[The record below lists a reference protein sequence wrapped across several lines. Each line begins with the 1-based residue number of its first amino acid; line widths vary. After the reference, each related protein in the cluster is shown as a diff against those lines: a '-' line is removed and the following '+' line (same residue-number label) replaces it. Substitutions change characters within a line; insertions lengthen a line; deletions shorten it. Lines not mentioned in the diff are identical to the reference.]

1 MERDWK
7 HQLKD
12 KMESYSE
19 PAPEGLWEDILSSVE
34 SSKPAAG
41 GQGQDA
47 RRKTVRILSGI
58 TGIAAAILL
67 LLMLF
72 RPDGEQHGIV
82 GQDSLVADNSGR
94 SNGVEMADEGAG
106 ISMSP
111 EVTEEGAGSSTDAR
125 NDGGTGPST
134 PVGTTEV
141 LPDSGNVAIPTEP
154 GDDVIP
160 TGQSEQRNLPENNS
174 STAVGATEKE
184 TSPANDAKDDE
195 EINIIK
201 RNPTDWQDILLA
213 DAAEKKTPKKKVS
226 FSVYGSG
233 FFSKANSHSGYSD
246 AVNEF
251 ASTNSMQYGQ
261 SALAGIMLFNRTKT
275 VTTDSKHYLPVKA
288 GVTFSWNFTPRW
300 SLETGIMYSWLLSRQ
315 RTGSD
320 SYYVDSRQ
328 TLHYLGV
335 PLAVGYSIWS
345 NNWLNIY
352 ASAGGML
359 EKCVGGNERHNY
371 TYSNDT
377 RDMDTEKLAVKP
389 LQWSVMASA
398 GAQFKIT
405 DFVGIYLEPG
415 VIYHFD
421 NGSEVRSSYT
431 EQPFNFNLNLGLR
444 FSFE

>member
-1 MERDWK
+1 MERNWK
-7 HQLKD
+7 NQLKD

-67 LLMLF
+67 LVMLF
-72 RPDGEQHGIV
+72 RPGGEQHGIV

-125 NDGGTGPST
+125 NDGGTGPSA

-141 LPDSGNVAIPTEP
+141 LPDSGNAAIPTEP

-160 TGQSEQRNLPENNS
+160 TGQSEQRNLPYE
-174 STAVGATEKE
+174 GAAETTDKK

-201 RNPTDWQDILLA
+201 RNPSDWQDILLA

-275 VTTDSKHYLPVKA
+275 VTTDSKHYLPVK
-288 GVTFSWNFTPRW
+288 VSC
-300 SLETGIMYSWLLSRQ
+300 LL
-315 RTGSD
+315 
-320 SYYVDSRQ
+320 
-328 TLHYLGV
+328 
-335 PLAVGYSIWS
+335 
-345 NNWLNIY
+345 
-352 ASAGGML
+352 
-359 EKCVGGNERHNY
+359 CNEDIFY
-371 TYSNDT
+371 
-377 RDMDTEKLAVKP
+377 
-389 LQWSVMASA
+389 
-398 GAQFKIT
+398 
-405 DFVGIYLEPG
+405 
-415 VIYHFD
+415 
-421 NGSEVRSSYT
+421 
-431 EQPFNFNLNLGLR
+431 
-444 FSFE
+444 

>member
-1 MERDWK
+1 
-7 HQLKD
+7 
-12 KMESYSE
+12 MESYSE

-47 RRKTVRILSGI
+47 RRKAVRILSGI

-72 RPDGEQHGIV
+72 RPDGEQQGIV

-106 ISMSP
+106 
-111 EVTEEGAGSSTDAR
+111 SSTDAR
-125 NDGGTGPST
+125 NDGGASPSA

-141 LPDSGNVAIPTEP
+141 LPDSGNVAIPTEQ

-160 TGQSEQRNLPENNS
+160 TEQSEQRNLPYE
-174 STAVGATEKE
+174 GAAETTDKK

-201 RNPTDWQDILLA
+201 RNPSDWQDILLA

-359 EKCVGGNERHNY
+359 EKCVSGNVRHTY

-421 NGSEVRSSYT
+421 NGSEIQSSYT

>member
-1 MERDWK
+1 MERNWK
-7 HQLKD
+7 NQLKD

-47 RRKTVRILSGI
+47 RRKAVRILSGI

-72 RPDGEQHGIV
+72 RPDGEQQGIV

-106 ISMSP
+106 
-111 EVTEEGAGSSTDAR
+111 SSTDAR
-125 NDGGTGPST
+125 NDGGASPSA

-141 LPDSGNVAIPTEP
+141 LPDSGNVAIPTEQ

-160 TGQSEQRNLPENNS
+160 TEQSEQRNLPYE
-174 STAVGATEKE
+174 GAAETTDKK

-201 RNPTDWQDILLA
+201 RNPSDWQDILLA

-359 EKCVGGNERHNY
+359 EKCVSGNVRHTY

-421 NGSEVRSSYT
+421 NGSEIQSSYT